1 MPIRILDLSLADQV
15 TTLYLAYFGRSP
27 DAPGLRFWTEE
38 AAAALAD
45 GRDLAGTLRNVAESF
60 RLSEESRSTHPVLA
74 PDATPPADAAIR
86 DFISDVY
93 INLFDRPPEDAG
105 LAFWTDEIRD
115 RLEKG
120 GALGDVVVDMIAGAR
135 GADADTVRDK
145 IAGGGAGDPPP
156 ADRDDDVGNRPDNA
170 PPRPAL
176 DVVTLREGGKQRF
189 NVLDNDRDPDGDA
202 LSAIR
207 AGPVEGGDL
216 MLSRS
221 GNALFDAEGEYNGVQ
236 QVTYEVSDG
245 NGGRATGTIE
255 IRVIGVNDPPE
266 AVTDLLAAA
275 PGERVVFDPLAN
287 DRDPDG
293 ATPRLLAVDDSEAGT
308 VARLPDGRVAF
319 TADPGASGHVGFT
332 YTVVDDAGA
341 TATGRVDIDLDAGP
355 EVATGR
361 IATPPLD
368 VAFAD
373 DPALAGLEDEITATL
388 ERALS
393 NWTRWIETADRA
405 AIEMQVGILEDPQP
419 GVLAAGGSSFV
430 FGDAPRRTVAQEEL
444 IAGEDAN
451 GTLPDASLFFPSARL
466 ADLNFGTD
474 GITPGRGPDAE
485 VILTHEI
492 GHALGFLGN
501 DRESTWGALVAEDPA
516 LGTVFTGAAA
526 TAANGGEPVALE
538 PGSAHLLD
546 DAFRGALMAP
556 VLRDATPAAPGEV
569 ELAIL
574 EDLGF
579 TLRDDVF
586 FGA

>member
-1 MPIRILDLSLADQV
+1 MPIRILDLSLADQI

-27 DAPGLRFWTEE
+27 DAPGLRFWTDE
-38 AAAALAD
+38 AASALAA
-45 GRDLAGTLRNVAESF
+45 GRDLGDTLRNVAESF

-74 PDATPPADAAIR
+74 PAQPAPATTAIR
-86 DFISDVY
+86 DFIADVY
-93 INLFDRPPEDAG
+93 NNLFDRPPEDAG
-105 LAFWTDEIRD
+105 LDFWTGVIQD

-120 GALGDVVVDMIAGAR
+120 GALGDVVVDIIAGAR
-135 GADADTVRDK
+135 GADAATVRDK
-145 IAGGGAGDPPP
+145 IAVAGGASEPPP
-156 ADRDDDVGNRPDNA
+156 DRDDGASVPGNA
-170 PPRPAL
+170 PPHAAT
-176 DVVTLREGGKQRF
+176 DVVTVREGEKLRF

-202 LSAIR
+202 LTAIR
-207 AGPVEGGDL
+207 AGAVEDGDL

-236 QVTYEVSDG
+236 RVTYEVGDG
-245 NGGRATGTIE
+245 NGARATGAIE

-287 DRDPDG
+287 DGDPDG
-293 ATPRLLAVDDSEAGT
+293 ATPRLLSVGGSEAGT
-308 VARLPDGRVAF
+308 AARLPDGRVAF
-319 TADPGASGHVGFT
+319 TADPDATGHVGFT

-341 TATGRVDIDLDAGP
+341 TDTGRVDIDLDAGP
-355 EVATGR
+355 EVATGQ
-361 IATPPLD
+361 IATPPLN

-373 DPALAGLEDEITATL
+373 APALAGLEDEITATL

-393 NWTRWIETADRA
+393 NWTRWIETADGA
-405 AIEMQVGILEDPQP
+405 SIEIQVGLLEDPEP

-430 FGDAPRRTVAQEEL
+430 FGDTPRRTVVQQEL

-451 GTLPDASLFFPSARL
+451 GTLPDASLFFPAGRL
-466 ADLNFGTD
+466 PELDFGTD
-474 GITPGRGPDAE
+474 DAAADGPNGE

-501 DRESTWGALVAEDPA
+501 DRESTWGVLVEEDPA
-516 LGTVFTGAAA
+516 LGTVFTGASAIA
-526 TAANGGEPVALE
+526 SNGGEPVALE

-546 DAFRGALMAP
+546 EAFRGALMAP
-556 VLRDATPAAPGEV
+556 VLREATPAAPGEV

-579 TLRDDVF
+579 TPRDDLF

>member
-1 MPIRILDLSLADQV
+1 MPIRILDLSLADQI

-27 DAPGLRFWTEE
+27 DAPGLRFWADE
-38 AAAALAD
+38 AASALAA
-45 GRDLAGTLRNVAESF
+45 GRELGDTLRNVAESF

-74 PDATPPADAAIR
+74 PAQPAPATTAIR
-86 DFISDVY
+86 DFIADVY
-93 INLFDRPPEDAG
+93 DNLFDRPPEDAG
-105 LAFWTDEIRD
+105 LDFWTGVIQD
-115 RLEKG
+115 RLQKG
-120 GALGDVVVDMIAGAR
+120 GALGDVVVDIIAGAR

-145 IAGGGAGDPPP
+145 IAVAAGASDPPP
-156 ADRDDDVGNRPDNA
+156 PDRDDGANLPDNA
-170 PPRPAL
+170 PPRPAI
-176 DVVTLREGGKQRF
+176 DVVTLREGEMLRF

-202 LSAIR
+202 LVAIR
-207 AGPVEGGDL
+207 AGAVEGGDL

-236 QVTYEVSDG
+236 QVTYEVGDG

-293 ATPRLLAVDDSEAGT
+293 ATPRLLSVGDSDAGT

-319 TADPGASGHVGFT
+319 TADPGATGHAGFT
-332 YTVVDDAGA
+332 YTVIDAGGA

-373 DPALAGLEDEITATL
+373 EPALAGLEDEITATL

-393 NWTRWIETADRA
+393 NWTRWIETADEA
-405 AIEMQVGILEDPQP
+405 SIEMQVGFLEDPEP

-430 FGDAPRRTVAQEEL
+430 FGDAPRRTVVQQEL

-451 GTLPDASLFFPSARL
+451 GTLPDASLFFPAARL
-466 ADLNFGTD
+466 VELDFGT
-474 GITPGRGPDAE
+474 GGNAAGGPNAE

-501 DRESTWGALVAEDPA
+501 DRESTWGVLVEEDPA
-516 LGTVFTGAAA
+516 LGTVFAGTAAA
-526 TAANGGEPVALE
+526 TANGGEPVALE

-546 DAFRGALMAP
+546 EAFRGALMAP